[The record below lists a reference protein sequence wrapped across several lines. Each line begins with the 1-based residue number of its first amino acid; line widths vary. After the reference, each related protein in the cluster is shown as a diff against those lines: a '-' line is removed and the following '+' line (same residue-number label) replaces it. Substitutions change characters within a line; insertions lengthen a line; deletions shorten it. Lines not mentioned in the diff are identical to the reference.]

1 MKRKSKS
8 KGTGMSVTQNEVLAS
23 KKSNRG
29 VEIKKIADYSAKK
42 IQEGLARPT
51 ASTGKPMKDL
61 HGGPKFMAQ
70 LSNIGG
76 GSIATGGGG
85 VRDGFNTIAQNI
97 RAVSELEI
105 ESADIDPKINPPEI
119 DK

>member
-1 MKRKSKS
+1 MKKKSKS
-8 KGTGMSVTQNEVLAS
+8 TGLPVTQNGVLAS

-29 VEIKKIADYSAKK
+29 VEIKKIVDDTTNK
-42 IQEGLARPT
+42 IQEGLARPI

-70 LSNIGG
+70 VSNIGG
-76 GSIATGGGG
+76 GSLATGGGG
-85 VRDGFNTIAQNI
+85 IRDGFNTIAQNI

-105 ESADIDPKINPPEI
+105 ESTDIHPKVNPPAI